1 MSHIFLSYRRRAE
14 RDSTLAGYL
23 RDELAAAG
31 CEVFID
37 VDMAVGTRW
46 SQEIARQI
54 DACDCL
60 IVVLSAETVE
70 SEMVLAEVR
79 LAHQR
84 QARDGR
90 PVILPVRVDYTG
102 PLGYELGAYLD
113 PLHYELWRGPADNAK
128 VRDRLLAAARA
139 EEAPSCRPRR
149 YQSRRRRAPRRRRR
163 PRSTAAPSSTLVA
176 RCHPM
181 THSTCPA
188 TPTSRSIAWPASR
201 ARRW

>member
-1 MSHIFLSYRRRAE
+1 M
-14 RDSTLAGYL
+14 
-23 RDELAAAG
+23 
-31 CEVFID
+31 FID

-84 QARDGR
+84 QARDGK

-113 PLHYELWRGPADNAK
+113 PCTTSCG
-128 VRDRLLAAARA
+128 AARPTTPRCA
-139 EEAPSCRPRR
+139 TGCWPPRALARP
-149 YQSRRRRAPRRRRR
+149 
-163 PRSTAAPSSTLVA
+163 
-176 RCHPM
+176 
-181 THSTCPA
+181 
-188 TPTSRSIAWPASR
+188 SRS
-201 ARRW
+201 ARR